1 MLHVEHECEIETNRE
16 DIFLLPNRN
25 FFQKAFDTFR
35 SLLMASGKNPAAHK
49 YLHSRDSIIME
60 KRRHLHNYKHIL
72 HPFSIFRLFWDI
84 LMILIITCLLLVTPY
99 QAAFEIKM
107 RLRYWTICKNLLLS
121 FCCMDIIINFMTG
134 YFDKVH
140 HTVVME
146 PKKIMKKYIRHG
158 TFLPDLL
165 GSLPTDIVFIK
176 TWQENAVARELS
188 CLYWL
193 VPIAATS
200 MHLPKQP
207 SDDYWINEF
216 NLWEE
221 PKSFQYLHSLLR
233 AVPIFLSA
241 GFLHGRPKID
251 ADLTLVILLQILGSL
266 IIWILIAR
274 VNQLY
279 KSANGSKIKYQD
291 IMAQVKHYMKR
302 RQLPYSTQRR
312 IVDYY
317 EFCFQYRYFC
327 EAEILNTLSPLMRQE
342 IGMHV
347 CRKLVENVT
356 FFNNLPLSL
365 ITRIVALLK
374 SEIFLPNDVIVRAN
388 QPGDCMYFIAS
399 GTVAIYT
406 STGKEVCHLED
417 GAYFGEIAL
426 VMLDERR
433 VASVVAVEICELY
446 RLDRADFTRTIHPY
460 PMLWEQI
467 KKIAIERHERTTTNL
482 FFHRTEECRKQENF
496 DGTQTHA
503 SAGLTVET
511 ARYYPMTVV
520 SLAVES
526 RPFDEKQWFARI
538 DAWAERTPM
547 TMKRLGG
554 LAIVIGQRCACLVAP
569 DGVHALAYPYCRART
584 GFGQKGEH

>member
-1 MLHVEHECEIETNRE
+1 MLHVDHECEIETDQE
-16 DIFLLPNRN
+16 DIFFLPNRN

-60 KRRHLHNYKHIL
+60 KRRHLHRYKHIL
-72 HPFSIFRLFWDI
+72 HPFSIFRLYWDI
-84 LMILIITCLLLVTPY
+84 LMILIITCLLLITPY

-121 FCCMDIIINFMTG
+121 FCCMDIIVNFMTG
-134 YFDKVH
+134 YFDKVR

-146 PKKIMKKYIRHG
+146 PKKIMKKYIRYG
-158 TFLPDLL
+158 TFLPDFL

-176 TWQENAVARELS
+176 TWQENTVTRELISLICGFRVFSLNSYMIKIAHTYNIPMALYEVCIVIFWLMIAFQWQS

-221 PKSFQYLHSLLR
+221 SKSFQYLHSLLR
-233 AVPIFLSA
+233 AVPIFMSA
-241 GFLHGRPKID
+241 GFLHEKPKTN
-251 ADLTLVILLQILGSL
+251 ADLTLVMLLQILGSL
-266 IIWILIAR
+266 TIWILIAC

-279 KSANGSKIKYQD
+279 KGANSSKIKYQD
-291 IMAQVKHYMKR
+291 MMAEVKQYMKR
-302 RQLPYSTQRR
+302 QQLPYLTQRR
-312 IVDYY
+312 IVNYY
-317 EFCFQYRYFC
+317 EFCFQHRYFC
-327 EAEILNTLSPLMRQE
+327 EAEILKTLSSHMRQE
-342 IGMHV
+342 IGMHA

-356 FFNNLPLSL
+356 FFNNLPLPL

-374 SEIFLPNDVIVRAN
+374 PEIFLPNDVIVRAN
-388 QPGDCMYFIAS
+388 QPGNCMYFIAS

-417 GAYFGEIAL
+417 GAHFGEIAL
-426 VMLDERR
+426 VMLDEQR

-446 RLDRADFTRTIHPY
+446 RLDRADFVRTIHPY
-460 PMLWEQI
+460 PMLWEQV
-467 KKIAIERHERTTTNL
+467 KKIAIERHERT
-482 FFHRTEECRKQENF
+482 
-496 DGTQTHA
+496 
-503 SAGLTVET
+503 
-511 ARYYPMTVV
+511 
-520 SLAVES
+520 
-526 RPFDEKQWFARI
+526 
-538 DAWAERTPM
+538 
-547 TMKRLGG
+547 
-554 LAIVIGQRCACLVAP
+554 AILNIN
-569 DGVHALAYPYCRART
+569 
-584 GFGQKGEH
+584 

>member
-1 MLHVEHECEIETNRE
+1 MLRVEHECQLETDQE
-16 DIFLLPNRN
+16 DIFFLSDRN
-25 FFQKAFDTFR
+25 FFQKVFNTFR
-35 SLLMASGKNPAAHK
+35 SLLTISGKNPAAHK
-49 YLHSRDSIIME
+49 YLHSRDSIIVE
-60 KRRHLHNYKHIL
+60 KQRHLHNYKHIL

-121 FCCMDIIINFMTG
+121 FCCMDIIVNFMTG
-134 YFDKVH
+134 YFDKMH
-140 HTVVME
+140 QRVVME
-146 PKKIMKKYIRHG
+146 PKKIMKKYIRYG

-165 GSLPTDIVFIK
+165 GSLPTDIAFVK
-176 TWQENAVARELS
+176 TWQENTVTRELVSLICGFRVFSLSSYMIKIVHACDISMTLYEVCIVIFWLMIVFQWQS

-193 VPIAATS
+193 VPIASTS

-207 SDDYWINEF
+207 GDDYWINEF

-221 PKSFQYLHSLLR
+221 PKSLQYLHSLLR

-241 GFLHGRPKID
+241 GFLHRKPRTD
-251 ADLTLVILLQILGSL
+251 ADLTLVILLQILGSVT
-266 IIWILIAR
+266 IWILIAR

-279 KSANGSKIKYQD
+279 RSANSSKIKYQD
-291 IMAQVKHYMKR
+291 IMAQVKQYMKR
-302 RQLPYSTQRR
+302 RQLLHSTQRR

-317 EFCFQYRYFC
+317 EFCFQHRYFY
-327 EAEILNTLSPLMRQE
+327 EAEILNTLSPHMRQE

-356 FFNNLPLSL
+356 FFNNLPLPL

-374 SEIFLPNDVIVRAN
+374 SEIFLPNDVIVRVN

-417 GAYFGEIAL
+417 GAHFGEIAL

-446 RLDRADFTRTIHPY
+446 RLDRADFARTIHPY

-467 KKIAIERHERTTTNL
+467 KKIAIERHERTTILNDVYKLVSTTVGNDV
-482 FFHRTEECRKQENF
+482 RPPC
-496 DGTQTHA
+496 
-503 SAGLTVET
+503 SATKSFP
-511 ARYYPMTVV
+511 A
-520 SLAVES
+520 
-526 RPFDEKQWFARI
+526 
-538 DAWAERTPM
+538 
-547 TMKRLGG
+547 GG
-554 LAIVIGQRCACLVAP
+554 RAP
-569 DGVHALAYPYCRART
+569 ATYHPVTLH
-584 GFGQKGEH
+584 

>member
-1 MLHVEHECEIETNRE
+1 MVVSAANYITGNLPWPRRVYARDARREHARGNVKLSTAAVLLQHQLNNNFVIKSHILFYLDSVNRE
-16 DIFLLPNRN
+16 KLENARVLRG
-25 FFQKAFDTFR
+25 
-35 SLLMASGKNPAAHK
+35 S
-49 YLHSRDSIIME
+49 
-60 KRRHLHNYKHIL
+60 
-72 HPFSIFRLFWDI
+72 
-84 LMILIITCLLLVTPY
+84 CLLAPLCAQSMYV
-99 QAAFEIKM
+99 E
-107 RLRYWTICKNLLLS
+107 LCS
-121 FCCMDIIINFMTG
+121 HG
-134 YFDKVH
+134 YFRWV
-140 HTVVME
+140 TC
-146 PKKIMKKYIRHG
+146 
-158 TFLPDLL
+158 
-165 GSLPTDIVFIK
+165 SQSSIK
-176 TWQENAVARELS
+176 WQF

-221 PKSFQYLHSLLR
+221 SKSFQYLHSFLR
-233 AVPIFLSA
+233 AVPTFFSA
-241 GFLHGRPKID
+241 GFLHEKPKTN
-251 ADLTLVILLQILGSL
+251 ADLTLVLLLQILGSL

-279 KSANGSKIKYQD
+279 KGTNSSKIKYQD
-291 IMAQVKHYMKR
+291 VMAEVKRYMRR
-302 RQLPYSTQRR
+302 RQLPYLTQRR
-312 IVDYY
+312 IVKYY
-317 EFCFQYRYFC
+317 EFYFQHQYFS
-327 EAEILNTLSPLMRQE
+327 EAEILNTLSSHMRQE
-342 IGMHV
+342 IGMHA

-388 QPGDCMYFIAS
+388 ELGNCMYFIAN

-417 GAYFGEIAL
+417 GAHFGEIAL
-426 VMLDERR
+426 VMLNARR
-433 VASVVAVEICELY
+433 VASVVAVEICVLY
-446 RLDRADFTRTIHPY
+446 SLDRADFAKTIHPY
-460 PMLWEQI
+460 PMLWEQV
-467 KKIAIERHERTTTNL
+467 KKIAIERHERTATNL

-496 DGTQTHA
+496 DGTHLAIHGSVVTSSCHDGI
-503 SAGLTVET
+503 SPFSDVKRDKYLTAET
-511 ARYYPMTVV
+511 AQYCPMTVA

-547 TMKRLGG
+547 TMNRLGG
-554 LAIVIGQRCACLVAP
+554 LAIVIGRRCACLVAP

-584 GFGQKGEH
+584 GFEQKGEH

>member
-1 MLHVEHECEIETNRE
+1 
-16 DIFLLPNRN
+16 
-25 FFQKAFDTFR
+25 
-35 SLLMASGKNPAAHK
+35 
-49 YLHSRDSIIME
+49 
-60 KRRHLHNYKHIL
+60 
-72 HPFSIFRLFWDI
+72 
-84 LMILIITCLLLVTPY
+84 
-99 QAAFEIKM
+99 
-107 RLRYWTICKNLLLS
+107 
-121 FCCMDIIINFMTG
+121 
-134 YFDKVH
+134 
-140 HTVVME
+140 ME

-176 TWQENAVARELS
+176 TWQENAVARELVSLICGFRVFSLSSYMIKIAHAYDVPMTIYEVCVVIFWLMIMFQWQS

-467 KKIAIERHERTTTNL
+467 KKIAIERHERTTILDIN
-482 FFHRTEECRKQENF
+482 
-496 DGTQTHA
+496 
-503 SAGLTVET
+503 
-511 ARYYPMTVV
+511 
-520 SLAVES
+520 
-526 RPFDEKQWFARI
+526 
-538 DAWAERTPM
+538 
-547 TMKRLGG
+547 
-554 LAIVIGQRCACLVAP
+554 
-569 DGVHALAYPYCRART
+569 
-584 GFGQKGEH
+584 